1 MQTVE
6 NTVPRGL
13 KPNPSLSVHQVA
25 RLKPRPFKADKT
37 PGPEEFSRSLFSPY
51 IHPSKPARA
60 LAPEGCFSGNSLALR
75 PFSAYLSFYRHFSH
89 PTAKPI
95 CTILATS

>member
-60 LAPEGCFSGNSLALR
+60 LAPEGCFSGNSLALH
-75 PFSAYLSFYRHFSH
+75 PFLLIYRFTGTSAIRLRNRFTRS
-89 PTAKPI
+89 
-95 CTILATS
+95 